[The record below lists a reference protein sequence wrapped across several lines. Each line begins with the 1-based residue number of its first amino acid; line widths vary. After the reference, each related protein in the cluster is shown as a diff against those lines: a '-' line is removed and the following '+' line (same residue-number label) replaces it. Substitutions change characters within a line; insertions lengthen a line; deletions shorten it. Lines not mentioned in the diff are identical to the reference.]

1 MNVDGETDAYAQAT
15 HATRI
20 LQLTHPMIETP
31 QRGGGG
37 GGGQQQ
43 VENLVQCVVQH
54 HSPIQTWPS
63 PKSRA
68 R

>member
-15 HATRI
+15 RATRI

-37 GGGQQQ
+37 GGSSSKCNIWCS
-43 VENLVQCVVQH
+43 V
-54 HSPIQTWPS
+54 
-63 PKSRA
+63 
-68 R
+68 

>member
-15 HATRI
+15 RATRI

-37 GGGQQQ
+37 GGGGGGSSSKCNIWCS
-43 VENLVQCVVQH
+43 V
-54 HSPIQTWPS
+54 
-63 PKSRA
+63 
-68 R
+68 